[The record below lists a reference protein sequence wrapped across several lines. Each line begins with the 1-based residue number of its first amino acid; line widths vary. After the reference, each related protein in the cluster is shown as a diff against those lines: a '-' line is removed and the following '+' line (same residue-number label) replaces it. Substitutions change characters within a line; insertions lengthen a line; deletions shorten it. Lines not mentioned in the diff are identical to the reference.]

1 MSSLPLPVAAFLA
14 GLISFLSPCVL
25 PLVPGYVS
33 LISGAELDELQASHG
48 QLKRRVMVNSLA
60 FILGFSLVFIA
71 LGAVATEI
79 GQALG
84 QYKAVLSREAG
95 VLIILF
101 GLHMTGLVT
110 IKALYSDVR
119 LHNVKGDSTMWG
131 SFAVGFAFAFGWT
144 PCVGPI
150 LSVILGFASAEGS
163 ALKGVALLATYSLGL
178 AMPFL
183 LTSLGIGEFLKFY
196 SRFKRHMHAVEI
208 FSGVLLIGLGHLLLF
223 DRFTMISSSLS
234 FLGQFEVWLEGAVLH
249 NLPVAIT
256 LLAMVIVALYFAFRP
271 SRPTKAIAP
280 PVAPDPVANLPESA
294 DPTAL
299 EAGATPTVVVPAP
312 RSSRNP
318 LALVVVAI
326 VAAAM
331 LYFGVHAARRDS
343 NDAPMILGKTTPA
356 PDFTLESL
364 DGQSVT
370 LSTLKGK
377 AVLLNFWATWCGPC
391 KIETPWLV
399 ELQNQYGNQ
408 GLQVVGVAM
417 DDSGKDEIEKFA
429 RQMGM
434 NYPVLLGKEAVGDEY
449 GGVPALPESFF
460 IGRDGKIVDRIIGL
474 QGRSEIEDAVKKA
487 LDTRAV
493 ASQAGTSA
501 LQAQN

>member
-1 MSSLPLPVAAFLA
+1 MSSLPLPIAAFLA

-33 LISGAELDELQASHG
+33 LISGAGLDELQASHG

-71 LGAVATEI
+71 LGAVATGI

-84 QYKAVLSREAG
+84 QYKAILSREAG

-119 LHNVKGDSTMWG
+119 LHSVKGDSTLWG

-163 ALKGVALLATYSLGL
+163 ALKGVLLLAVYSLGL

-196 SRFKRHMHAVEI
+196 SRFKRYMHAVEI
-208 FSGVLLIGLGHLLLF
+208 FSGVVLIGLGHLLVF
-223 DRFTMISSSLS
+223 DRFTLISSSLA
-234 FLGQFEVWLEGAVLH
+234 FLGKFEVWLEGAVLH
-249 NLPVAIT
+249 NLPVSLT
-256 LLAMVIVALYFAFRP
+256 LIVMVLVALYFAFRP
-271 SRPTKAIAP
+271 VRGASAALPG
-280 PVAPDPVANLPESA
+280 ANLAGPSEPIA
-294 DPTAL
+294 NEA
-299 EAGATPTVVVPAP
+299 EAGVPVQAVVVPA
-312 RSSRNP
+312 RRNRNP
-318 LALVVVAI
+318 LALAVVAL

-331 LYFGVHAARRDS
+331 LYFGVHAARSDEGEG
-343 NDAPMILGKTTPA
+343 PPPILGKTTPA
-356 PDFTLESL
+356 PDFTLQSL
-364 DGQSVT
+364 DGQNVT
-370 LSTLKGK
+370 LSGLRGK

-417 DDSGKDEIEKFA
+417 DDSGKDEIVKFV
-429 RQMGM
+429 RDMGM
-434 NYPVLLGKEAVGDEY
+434 NYPVLIGKEAVGDAY

-474 QGRSEIEDAVKKA
+474 QGRSEIEDAIKKA
-487 LDTRAV
+487 LRTSA
-493 ASQAGTSA
+493 ASQSA
-501 LQAQN
+501 ASPNLQAQN